1 MTDTHFNEPIDK
13 SKPLSGTGRRG
24 FEVPPEV
31 QQKVIDIIIEEARKM
46 GFNNR
51 DLAYYIAIAK
61 RESSFNPDAA
71 NPNGTASGIA
81 QVIDKTAATY
91 GVNDSNRFDAR
102 SSIKAGLGYFRDLK
116 AETIKDY
123 GSAAGK
129 FEPLIYYRYH
139 YGEFS
144 TRNREMVPVGNGKR
158 KKETWHP
165 KEFSELEQNKRYP
178 DSKTV
183 VDEADRIEAIL
194 NASHGLVV
202 QLNDIMGKPM
212 GSRKVIVVTKTPK
225 PAGPAKPPAATAPA
239 KPTAKPPAPAPAPSP
254 EADATPAPAP
264 SAVPAWNSP
273 QSAPSAE
280 PAAATS
286 ASGLSGEA
294 GPIASPSAP
303 ANVDGDASP
312 AATPAQPA
320 AAPGADTASVPVAN
334 AAADSAPAP
343 ADEGIE
349 WEVSAKEVTT
359 GADGKVPEISSESQE
374 PVVILIPR
382 IDVEAYNDAVSKEGM
397 PEDGNQHVLQTHD
410 GEQIAQAFP
419 APDNGW
425 KPTPE
430 NTGGAAPAAEPA
442 PTPAPA
448 AAPAPAPKPAPKPAP
463 PAKPPAPTNVFD
475 AAAQAAKD
483 KAAPKPTPSR
493 EITFEDIIAAV
504 KKDLGWN
511 AVYMTSFAYVKQ
523 FYTRPKFPETPLST
537 PTSAPG
543 PARQQVIGSSLPN
556 KDTKKLK
563 VEEKVQTAEQPAVKP
578 VAASTD
584 APWMPFALK
593 EQGKEGA
600 EKVIE
605 NRDSHKTNPEWKAQR
620 AARDAAKKAEKAAQK
635 QLGIEQKKKPAD
647 AGKVA
652 ELQATIASQQK
663 AYADADAEMLKIEQ
677 RFNNPD
683 IVKYLQTTTLDRDTA
698 RDDGTAWCSS
708 FTNWCM
714 EQAGYIGTDNALAE
728 SWKNWGEQLS
738 EPRYG
743 AITVV
748 TRSAKPEY
756 HVGFY
761 TGTTEKNVEDGVEEV
776 EVKGKDGTITKK
788 TKKKFR
794 KVKMVRLLSGN
805 FSRMVRDFAGW
816 TVDPADD
823 PALHLVSYRWPTEKE
838 KRK

>member
-1 MTDTHFNEPIDK
+1 
-13 SKPLSGTGRRG
+13 
-24 FEVPPEV
+24 
-31 QQKVIDIIIEEARKM
+31 
-46 GFNNR
+46 
-51 DLAYYIAIAK
+51 
-61 RESSFNPDAA
+61 
-71 NPNGTASGIA
+71 
-81 QVIDKTAATY
+81 
-91 GVNDSNRFDAR
+91 
-102 SSIKAGLGYFRDLK
+102 
-116 AETIKDY
+116 
-123 GSAAGK
+123 
-129 FEPLIYYRYH
+129 
-139 YGEFS
+139 
-144 TRNREMVPVGNGKR
+144 
-158 KKETWHP
+158 
-165 KEFSELEQNKRYP
+165 
-178 DSKTV
+178 
-183 VDEADRIEAIL
+183 
-194 NASHGLVV
+194 VV

-225 PAGPAKPPAATAPA
+225 PAGPAKPAATAPA
-239 KPTAKPPAPAPAPSP
+239 TPPTKPA
-254 EADATPAPAP
+254 APAP
-264 SAVPAWNSP
+264 SAEPTPTPSVPASP
-273 QSAPSAE
+273 AE
-280 PAAATS
+280 AA
-286 ASGLSGEA
+286 
-294 GPIASPSAP
+294 PIASPSAP
-303 ANVDGDASP
+303 ASEDGGAAP

-320 AAPGADTASVPVAN
+320 AASGADAASVPVAN
-334 AAADSAPAP
+334 AAGDSAPAP

-374 PVVILIPR
+374 PVMILIPR

-430 NTGGAAPAAEPA
+430 NTGGATPA

-448 AAPAPAPKPAPKPAP
+448 AAPAPAPAPAPKPAP
-463 PAKPPAPTNVFD
+463 PPKPPAPTNVFD
-475 AAAQAAKD
+475 AAAQAAKE

-578 VAASTD
+578 VAASGD
-584 APWMPFALK
+584 APWMPIALK
-593 EQGKEGA
+593 EQGKDGA
-600 EKVIE
+600 EKVVE
-605 NRDSHKTNPEWKAQR
+605 NRANHRNDAKWKEQH
-620 AARDAAKKAEKAAQK
+620 AAREAAKKAEKTAQS
-635 QLGIEQKKKPAD
+635 QLRVEQKKKPQD
-647 AGKVA
+647 AAKISA
-652 ELQATIASQQK
+652 LQADIASQQK
-663 AYADADAEMLKIEQ
+663 AYADADAAMLKIEQ
-677 RFNNPD
+677 DFNNPD
-683 IVKYLQTTTLDRDTA
+683 IVKYLQSTKLDRDMA
-698 RDDGTAWCSS
+698 RNDATAWCSS

-714 EQAGYIGTDNALAE
+714 EQAGYIGTDDALAE
-728 SWKNWGEQLS
+728 SWKDWGQEIS

-748 TRSAKPEY
+748 TRSTKPEY

-761 TGTTEKNVEDGVEEV
+761 TGMGEKILPDGVEEV
-776 EVKGKDGTITKK
+776 EVKGKDGSVTKK
-788 TKKKFR
+788 TKKKFK
-794 KVKMVRLLSGN
+794 KVKAVRLLSGN
-805 FSRMVRDFAGW
+805 YSRMVKEDAGW

>member
-13 SKPLSGTGRRG
+13 SKPLSGTGRQG

-71 NPNGTASGIA
+71 NPKGTASGIA

-144 TRNREMVPVGNGKR
+144 TRDCEMVPIPNSKR
-158 KKETWHP
+158 KRETWHP
-165 KEFSELEQNKRYP
+165 KEFAELEKNKRYP

-202 QLNDIMGKPM
+202 QLNDVMGKPM
-212 GSRKVIVVTKTPK
+212 NSRKVIVVTKTPK

-239 KPTAKPPAPAPAPSP
+239 TPPAQPAEPAPAPPPA
-254 EADATPAPAP
+254 ADVTPAPAP
-264 SAVPAWNSP
+264 ST
-273 QSAPSAE
+273 E
-280 PAAATS
+280 PAPTAS
-286 ASGLSGEA
+286 ASE
-294 GPIASPSAP
+294 P
-303 ANVDGDASP
+303 A
-312 AATPAQPA
+312 
-320 AAPGADTASVPVAN
+320 AN

-374 PVVILIPR
+374 PVAILIPR

-430 NTGGAAPAAEPA
+430 NTGGA
-442 PTPAPA
+442 TP
-448 AAPAPAPKPAPKPAP
+448 APAPAPAPAPKPAP
-463 PAKPPAPTNVFD
+463 PAKPPAPSNVFD
-475 AAAQAAKD
+475 AAAQAAKE
-483 KAAPKPTPSR
+483 KAAPKPAPSR
-493 EITFEDIIAAV
+493 EITFEDIVAAV

-563 VEEKVQTAEQPAVKP
+563 VEEKVQTAEQPAVKT

-605 NRDSHKTNPEWKAQR
+605 NRDDHKTNPEWKAQH
-620 AARDAAKKAEKAAQK
+620 AAREAAKKAEKAAHK
-635 QLGIEQKKKPAD
+635 QLGIEQKKKPVDGA
-647 AGKVA
+647 KVA
-652 ELQATIASQQK
+652 ELQAAITSQQK

-683 IVKYLQTTTLDRDTA
+683 IVKYLQTTSLDRDTA
-698 RDDGTAWCSS
+698 RDDGTSWCSS

-714 EQAGYIGTDNALAE
+714 EQAGYIGTDDAQAV

-748 TRSAKPEY
+748 TRSTKPEY

-794 KVKMVRLLSGN
+794 KVKVVRLLSGN

>member
-13 SKPLSGTGRRG
+13 SKPLSGTGRHG

-31 QQKVIDIIIEEARKM
+31 QQKVLDIIIEEARKM

-71 NPNGTASGIA
+71 NPKGTASGIA

-116 AETIKDY
+116 AQTIKDY

-144 TRNREMVPVGNGKR
+144 TRNLEMVPVGNGKR
-158 KKETWHP
+158 KKEVWHN

-183 VDEADRIEAIL
+183 VDDAERIEAIL
-194 NASHGLVV
+194 NAAHGLVV

-212 GSRKVIVVTKTPK
+212 NNRKVIVVTKTPK
-225 PAGPAKPPAATAPA
+225 PAGPTKPPAATAPA
-239 KPTAKPPAPAPAPSP
+239 TPPAKSAEAAPAPAPAN
-254 EADATPAPAP
+254 DAAPAP
-264 SAVPAWNSP
+264 SADPAPGTP
-273 QSAPSAE
+273 QSAPSVE
-280 PAAATS
+280 PAPAES
-286 ASGLSGEA
+286 ASA
-294 GPIASPSAP
+294 PSASADAP
-303 ANVDGDASP
+303 VAASP
-312 AATPAQPA
+312 AATPALPA
-320 AAPGADTASVPVAN
+320 AAPDADTASMPA
-334 AAADSAPAP
+334 AP
-343 ADEGIE
+343 ADKSIE

-359 GADGKVPEISSESQE
+359 GADGKVPEISSDSQE
-374 PVVILIPR
+374 PVMILIPR
-382 IDVEAYNDAVSKEGM
+382 IDYEAYNDAVSKEGM
-397 PEDGNQHVLQTHD
+397 PEDGNEHVLQTHD
-410 GEQIAQAFP
+410 GEQVAQAIP
-419 APDNGW
+419 VPDDGW

-430 NTGGAAPAAEPA
+430 NTGGTPPAPASAATPA
-442 PTPAPA
+442 AASTPTPAP
-448 AAPAPAPKPAPKPAP
+448 PPKPAP
-463 PAKPPAPTNVFD
+463 PPAKPSAPTNVFD

-483 KAAPKPTPSR
+483 KAAPKPAPSR
-493 EITFEDIIAAV
+493 EITFEDIVAAV

-511 AVYMTSFAYVKQ
+511 AVYLTSFAYIKQ
-523 FYTRPKFPETPLST
+523 FYTRPKFPEAPLT
-537 PTSAPG
+537 TLASAPG

-563 VEEKVQTAEQPAVKP
+563 VEEKVETAEQPVVKP
-578 VAASTD
+578 VAVSGD

-605 NRDSHKTNPEWKAQR
+605 NRDDHKTNPEWKAQH

-647 AGKVA
+647 DAKVA
-652 ELQATIASQQK
+652 ELRTTIASQQK

-683 IVKYLQTTTLDRDTA
+683 IVKYLQTTTLDRDAA
-698 RDDGTAWCSS
+698 RDDGTSWCSS

-714 EQAGYIGTDNALAE
+714 EQAGYIGTDDAQAA

-748 TRSAKPEY
+748 TRSTKPEY

-761 TGTTEKNVEDGVEEV
+761 TGMTEKNVADGVEEV

-788 TKKKFR
+788 TKKKFK

-823 PALHLVSYRWPTEKE
+823 PALHLVSYRWPTEKD
-838 KRK
+838 KRR

>member
-13 SKPLSGTGRRG
+13 SKPLSGTGRMG

-31 QQKVIDIIIEEARKM
+31 QQKVLDIIIEEARKM

-71 NPNGTASGIA
+71 NRKGTASGIA

-144 TRNREMVPVGNGKR
+144 TRDCEMVPIPNSKR
-158 KKETWHP
+158 KRETWHP
-165 KEFSELEQNKRYP
+165 KEFAELEKNKRYP

-212 GSRKVIVVTKTPK
+212 NSRKVIVVTKTPK

-239 KPTAKPPAPAPAPSP
+239 TPPAKPAAPAPAPSAEP
-254 EADATPAPAP
+254 TPTA
-264 SAVPAWNSP
+264 SA
-273 QSAPSAE
+273 SAPPTE
-280 PAAATS
+280 AA
-286 ASGLSGEA
+286 
-294 GPIASPSAP
+294 PIASPSAP
-303 ANVDGDASP
+303 ASMDGGAAP
-312 AATPAQPA
+312 AAAPAQPA
-320 AAPGADTASVPVAN
+320 AAPGADTASAPAAN
-334 AAADSAPAP
+334 ASGDSAPAP

-425 KPTPE
+425 KPTPD
-430 NTGGAAPAAEPA
+430 NTGGATPA
-442 PTPAPA
+442 PTPTPT
-448 AAPAPAPKPAPKPAP
+448 AAPAPAPVPKPAP
-463 PAKPPAPTNVFD
+463 AAKPPAPSNVFD
-475 AAAQAAKD
+475 AAAQAAKE

-493 EITFEDIIAAV
+493 EITFEDIVAAV

-563 VEEKVQTAEQPAVKP
+563 AEEKVQTAEQPAVKP

-605 NRDSHKTNPEWKAQR
+605 NRDDHKTNPEWKAQH
-620 AARDAAKKAEKAAQK
+620 AAREAAKKAEKAAHK
-635 QLGIEQKKKPAD
+635 QLGIEQKKKPVDGA
-647 AGKVA
+647 KVA
-652 ELQATIASQQK
+652 ELQAAITGQQK

-683 IVKYLQTTTLDRDTA
+683 IVKYLQTTSLDRDAA
-698 RDDGTAWCSS
+698 RDDGTSWCSS

-714 EQAGYIGTDNALAE
+714 EQAGYIGTDDAQAV

-748 TRSAKPEY
+748 TRSTKPEY

-794 KVKMVRLLSGN
+794 KVKVVRLLSGN

>member
-212 GSRKVIVVTKTPK
+212 SSRKVIVVTKTPK
-225 PAGPAKPPAATAPA
+225 PAGPAKPPAAAAP
-239 KPTAKPPAPAPAPSP
+239 AKPPAPAPAPAA
-254 EADATPAPAP
+254 EATPTPAAPAEPAP
-264 SAVPAWNSP
+264 SAT

-280 PAAATS
+280 PTAAALPAAPSESGVSPAAPAAET
-286 ASGLSGEA
+286 AST
-294 GPIASPSAP
+294 ASPSASTS
-303 ANVDGDASP
+303 ADGSAASAASP
-312 AATPAQPA
+312 SLPA
-320 AAPGADTASVPVAN
+320 AAPDADIASVPVA
-334 AAADSAPAP
+334 A

-430 NTGGAAPAAEPA
+430 NTGGATPAAEPA
-442 PTPAPA
+442 QTPAPA
-448 AAPAPAPKPAPKPAP
+448 AAPAPKPAPKPAP

-578 VAASTD
+578 VAASGD
-584 APWMPFALK
+584 APWMPIAIK
-593 EQGKEGA
+593 EQSKDGA
-600 EKVIE
+600 DKVTE
-605 NRDSHKTNPEWKAQR
+605 NRANHRNDAKWKEQH
-620 AARDAAKKAEKAAQK
+620 AAREAAKKAEKTAQS
-635 QLGIEQKKKPAD
+635 QLRLEQKKKPQD
-647 AGKVA
+647 AA
-652 ELQATIASQQK
+652 IISALQADIASQQK
-663 AYADADAEMLKIEQ
+663 AYADADAAMLKIEQ
-677 RFNNPD
+677 DFNNPD
-683 IVKYLQTTTLDRDTA
+683 IVKYLQSTTLDRDMA
-698 RDDGTAWCSS
+698 RNDATAWCSS

-728 SWKNWGEQLS
+728 SWKDWGQEIS

-748 TRSAKPEY
+748 TRSTKPEY

-761 TGTTEKNVEDGVEEV
+761 TGMGEKTLPDGVEEF
-776 EVKGKDGTITKK
+776 EVKGKDGSVTKK
-788 TKKKFR
+788 TKKKFK
-794 KVKMVRLLSGN
+794 KVKAVRLLSGN
-805 FSRMVRDFAGW
+805 YSRMVKEDAGW

>member
-13 SKPLSGTGRRG
+13 SKPLSGTGRQG

-71 NPNGTASGIA
+71 NPKGTASGIA

-116 AETIKDY
+116 AQTIKDY

-144 TRNREMVPVGNGKR
+144 TRNREMVPVGNGKH
-158 KKETWHP
+158 KKEVWHN

-183 VDEADRIEAIL
+183 VDDAERIEAIL

-202 QLNDIMGKPM
+202 QLNDVMGKPM
-212 GSRKVIVVTKTPK
+212 KGRKAIAITKTPK
-225 PAGPAKPPAATAPA
+225 PSG
-239 KPTAKPPAPAPAPSP
+239 PPAPTASPAEPPPAPTP
-254 EADATPAPAP
+254 TPLPAPATTAP
-264 SAVPAWNSP
+264 PATPEASALPA
-273 QSAPSAE
+273 
-280 PAAATS
+280 
-286 ASGLSGEA
+286 
-294 GPIASPSAP
+294 ASPSADP
-303 ANVDGDASP
+303 AESVVP
-312 AATPAQPA
+312 AAQTSEDPAPPAQE
-320 AAPGADTASVPVAN
+320 DKH
-334 AAADSAPAP
+334 
-343 ADEGIE
+343 IE
-349 WEVSAKEVTT
+349 WELHAEEITT
-359 GADGKVPEISSESQE
+359 DAEGKLPEITTESQQA
-374 PVVILIPR
+374 IMLLIPR
-382 IDVEAYNDAVSKEGM
+382 IDYEAYNDAVSKEGM
-397 PEDGNQHVLQTHD
+397 PEDGNQHALKTHD
-410 GEQIAQAFP
+410 GEEVAVAIP

-430 NTGGAAPAAEPA
+430 NTGGAAATDVTDAAGP
-442 PTPAPA
+442 
-448 AAPAPAPKPAPKPAP
+448 APAPAPAAPPAATPKPATGAAAKTSRL
-463 PAKPPAPTNVFD
+463 PAQAAAPANVFD

-483 KAAPKPTPSR
+483 KAAAKPSPSR
-493 EITFEDIIAAV
+493 EITFEDIVAAV
-504 KKDLGWN
+504 KKDLGWD
-511 AVYMTSFAYVKQ
+511 AVYTTSFAYIKQ
-523 FYTRPKFPETPLST
+523 FYTRPKLPEAPLNAAAVT
-537 PTSAPG
+537 APG
-543 PARQQVIGSSLPN
+543 PARQQVVGSSLPN

-563 VEEKVQTAEQPAVKP
+563 VEEKVQTAATPAVKP
-578 VAASTD
+578 VAANGD
-584 APWMPFALK
+584 APWMPFAIK

-600 EKVIE
+600 EKVTE
-605 NRDSHKTNPEWKAQR
+605 NTANHRNDAKWKEQH
-620 AARDAAKKAEKAAQK
+620 AAREAAKKAEKTAQS
-635 QLGIEQKKKPAD
+635 QLRLEQKKKTQD
-647 AGKVA
+647 AAKIA
-652 ELQATIASQQK
+652 ALQADIGTQQK
-663 AYADADAEMLKIEQ
+663 AYADADAAMLKIEQ
-677 RFNNPD
+677 DFNNPD
-683 IVKYLQTTTLDRDTA
+683 IVKYLQTTTLDRDAA
-698 RDDGTAWCSS
+698 RNDATAWCSS

-714 EQAGYIGTDNALAE
+714 EQAGYIGTDDALAE
-728 SWKNWGEQLS
+728 SWKNWGEEIS

-748 TRSAKPEY
+748 TRSANPVQY

-761 TGTTEKNVEDGVEEV
+761 VGMGEKTMADGEEEV
-776 EVKGKDGTITKK
+776 EVKAKDGTV
-788 TKKKFR
+788 TKKKKKKFK
-794 KVKMVRLLSGN
+794 KVKAVRLLSGN
-805 FSRMVRDFAGW
+805 YSRMIKEDAGW
-816 TVDPADD
+816 TVDAADN

>member
-13 SKPLSGTGRRG
+13 SKPLSGSGRRG

-144 TRNREMVPVGNGKR
+144 TRNREMVPVGNGKH

-183 VDEADRIEAIL
+183 VDEAERIEAIL

-225 PAGPAKPPAATAPA
+225 PAGPAKPAAPAAAA
-239 KPTAKPPAPAPAPSP
+239 PPA
-254 EADATPAPAP
+254 ADATPAPAP
-264 SAVPAWNSP
+264 SAEPTPIAPAST
-273 QSAPSAE
+273 
-280 PAAATS
+280 PAAETA
-286 ASGLSGEA
+286 ASD
-294 GPIASPSAP
+294 
-303 ANVDGDASP
+303 N
-312 AATPAQPA
+312 
-320 AAPGADTASVPVAN
+320 
-334 AAADSAPAP
+334 APAP

-349 WEVSAKEVTT
+349 WEVSAREMTT

-374 PVVILIPR
+374 PVTILIPR

-430 NTGGAAPAAEPA
+430 NTGGAATAPEPA
-442 PTPAPA
+442 PTPAP
-448 AAPAPAPKPAPKPAP
+448 KPAS

-475 AAAQAAKD
+475 AAAQAAKE

-493 EITFEDIIAAV
+493 DITFEDIVAAV

-563 VEEKVQTAEQPAVKP
+563 VEEKVQTAEQPAVKT

-605 NRDSHKTNPEWKAQR
+605 NRDDHKTNPDWKAQH
-620 AARDAAKKAEKAAQK
+620 AAREAAKKAEKAAHK
-635 QLGIEQKKKPAD
+635 QLGIEQKKKPVD
-647 AGKVA
+647 AAKVA
-652 ELQATIASQQK
+652 ELQAAITSQQK

-683 IVKYLQTTTLDRDTA
+683 IVKYLQTTSLDRDAA

-714 EQAGYIGTDNALAE
+714 EQAGYIGTDDAQAV

-748 TRSAKPEY
+748 TRSTKPEY

-794 KVKMVRLLSGN
+794 KVKVVRLLSGN